1 MSKLIYGNVG
11 IVLLFGLIRLG
22 GREEIK
28 IFSTAFFFGFL
39 KITNF

>member
-11 IVLLFGLIRLG
+11 IVLLFGLLRLG
-22 GREEIK
+22 GRGEIK
-28 IFSTAFFFGFL
+28 ISSIALFFGFL